1 MPLATVTRLVIALIA
16 GSASAHPCAVAAQ
29 VRAGHLS
36 GTVIDRT
43 TGSGLVADIQLVD
56 GGRRVMTDSVGAYSF
71 PDLPAGIVRFLVRA
85 RGFPTTRVAV
95 ALVRGEA
102 LSRNIELDST
112 TVRADGAQPLPGVAV
127 AAPAPPLPRYVD
139 FERRRLNGRGQYL
152 VKDDIEKAG
161 YASLQDA
168 MRGLRGVN
176 VECGGGNGCMIRMAR
191 APMRCSPEYI
201 IDERTDNTFGPYTAI
216 RDIEGIE
223 VYTGPSD
230 VPGEFAGRSA
240 GCGVVVVW
248 TRSGPTPKKNP

>member
-1 MPLATVTRLVIALIA
+1 VLVE
-16 GSASAHPCAVAAQ
+16 
-29 VRAGHLS
+29 
-36 GTVIDRT
+36 D
-43 TGSGLVADIQLVD
+43 
-56 GGRRVMTDSVGAYSF
+56 GRRVVTDSSGGYSF
-71 PDLPAGIVRFLVRA
+71 GGLPAGIVRFLVRA
-85 RGFPTTRVAV
+85 HGFPTTRVAV
-95 ALVRGEA
+95 ALVRGER
-102 LSRNIELDST
+102 LFHIIELDSGS
-112 TVRADGAQPLPGVAV
+112 VHADAAQPLPGMAV
-127 AAPAPPLPRYVD
+127 AAPAPPAPRYVD

-152 VKDDIEKAG
+152 VKEDLDKAG

-201 IDERTDNTFGPYTAI
+201 VDERTDNTFGPTTPI

-248 TRSGPTPKKNP
+248 TRSGPAPKRP

>member
-1 MPLATVTRLVIALIA
+1 MVTRFILLCLIA
-16 GSASAHPCAVAAQ
+16 ASMGGVPRPIAAQ
-29 VRAGHLS
+29 ARSGQLS
-36 GTVIDRT
+36 GTVVDHA
-43 TGSGLVADIQLVD
+43 TGAGLAAADIQLVED
-56 GGRRVMTDSVGAYSF
+56 GRRVLTDSAGGYSF
-71 PDLPAGIVRFLVRA
+71 RDLPAGIVRFLVRA
-85 RGFPTTRVAV
+85 PGFPTTRVAV
-95 ALVRGEA
+95 ALIRGER
-102 LSRNIELDST
+102 LSHVIELDSGS
-112 TVRADGAQPLPGVAV
+112 VRADAAQQLPGMAV
-127 AAPAPPLPRYVD
+127 AAPAPPAPRYVD

-152 VKDDIEKAG
+152 VKEDLEKAG

-176 VECGGGNGCMIRMAR
+176 VECGGGSGCMIRMAR

-201 IDERTDNTFGPYTAI
+201 VDERTDNTFGPTTPI

-248 TRSGPTPKKNP
+248 TRSGPTPKRP

>member
-1 MPLATVTRLVIALIA
+1 MVTRRFLNALLLVIAAVVPRAAIA
-16 GSASAHPCAVAAQ
+16 QASI
-29 VRAGHLS
+29 GHLS
-36 GTVIDRT
+36 GTVIDHA
-43 TGSGLVADIQLVD
+43 TGAGLAAADIQLVD
-56 GGRRVMTDSVGAYSF
+56 DGRRVVTDSVGDYAF
-71 PDLPAGIVRFLVRA
+71 PGLPAGIVRFLVRA

-95 ALVRGEA
+95 ALVRGER
-102 LSRNIELDST
+102 LSRIIELDSA
-112 TVRADGAQPLPGVAV
+112 TVRGDPAQALPRVSV
-127 AAPAPPLPRYVD
+127 AAPAAPAPRYAD

-152 VKDDIEKAG
+152 VKEDLEKAG

-176 VECGGGNGCMIRMAR
+176 VDCGAGNFCAIRMAR

-201 IDERTDNTFGPYTAI
+201 IDERTDNTFGPSTPI

-230 VPGEFAGRSA
+230 VPGEFAGRHA

-248 TRSGPTPKKNP
+248 TRSGPSPKKQ